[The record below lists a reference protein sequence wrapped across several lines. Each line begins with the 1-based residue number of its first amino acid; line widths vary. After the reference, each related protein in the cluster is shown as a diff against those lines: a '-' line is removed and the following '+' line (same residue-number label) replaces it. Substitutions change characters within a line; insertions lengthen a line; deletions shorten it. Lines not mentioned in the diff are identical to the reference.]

1 MNGRHRRKGVY
12 IMKHF
17 AITTDST
24 SDLPESYLKE
34 KGIPEA
40 LLSYSLGGKIY
51 GGEEKLEV
59 KEFYDMMRNGQMPT
73 TQAANPEE
81 LREMFQGY
89 LDKGISVLHLSFSS
103 ALSSSCSNA
112 MMVAEELNETYSQKD
127 VKVIVVDT
135 LAASLGEGLVVYKA
149 QEMKEA
155 GKTLEETAK
164 WVEDHKL
171 NFCHQFTVDDLFH
184 LFRGGRVSRFT
195 AVAGSLIKVKPV
207 LHVDDEGRLIPI
219 GKVRGRKKSLAA
231 LVENMERTIGSYR
244 DKNDIIFISHGD
256 CQEDAEYVASLIKER
271 LGIEKFLIG
280 PIGPTIGTHSGPGT
294 VALFY
299 MGDKR

>member
-1 MNGRHRRKGVY
+1 MIGLYRRKGEY
-12 IMKHF
+12 IMSSF
-17 AITTDST
+17 VITTDST

-34 KGIPEA
+34 KDMKEA
-40 LLSYSLGGKIY
+40 LLSYSLGDKIY
-51 GGEEKLEV
+51 GGEEKLDV

-81 LREMFQGY
+81 LKELFQSY

-103 ALSSSCSNA
+103 ALSSSYGNA
-112 MMVAEELNETYSQKD
+112 VMVSRELNEDYAGKG

-149 QEMKEA
+149 QQMKEA
-155 GKTLEETAK
+155 GETLDETAK
-164 WVEDHKL
+164 WVEAHKL

-184 LFRGGRVSRFT
+184 LYRGGRVSRLT

-219 GKVRGRKKSLAA
+219 GKVRGRKKSLIA
-231 LVENMERTIGSYR
+231 LVDNMERTMGSYR
-244 DKNDIIFISHGD
+244 DKNDIVFISHGD
-256 CQEDAEYVASLIKER
+256 CEEDAEYVASLIKER
-271 LGIEKFLIG
+271 FGIEKFLIST
-280 PIGPTIGTHSGPGT
+280 IGPTIGAHSGPGT
-294 VALFY
+294 VALFF

>member
-1 MNGRHRRKGVY
+1 
-12 IMKHF
+12 
-17 AITTDST
+17 
-24 SDLPESYLKE
+24 
-34 KGIPEA
+34 
-40 LLSYSLGGKIY
+40 
-51 GGEEKLEV
+51 
-59 KEFYDMMRNGQMPT
+59 MMRNGQMPT